1 MIIFKIDIN
10 CKVFKCP
17 TCRTIT
23 KKYDDKVVLSS
34 ILQVTVP
41 PFALQTEEQV
51 EKGKNVKVGF

>member
-1 MIIFKIDIN
+1 MQDEWDLRETVWKSF
-10 CKVFKCP
+10 FL
-17 TCRTIT
+17 T

-34 ILQVTVP
+34 ILRVTVP